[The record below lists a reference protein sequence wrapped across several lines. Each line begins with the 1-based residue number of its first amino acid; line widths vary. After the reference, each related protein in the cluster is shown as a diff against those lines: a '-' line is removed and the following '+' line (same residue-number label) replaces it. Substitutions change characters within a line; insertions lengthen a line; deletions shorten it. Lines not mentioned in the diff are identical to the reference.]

1 MRSLFLGAVW
11 CGLACAVQAQWPSP
25 EELKAQSDLLDARRL
40 ALDEQYKQEMRGCY
54 QNFDV
59 TSCRL
64 TARDKQIQ
72 ANAQLRKDELTHKN
86 LERQIKSAQAQQRA
100 LERDSQEQQQQAD
113 REQAVK
119 AAREREQSLAEKL
132 SDHAAKG
139 GQREAYEQKQREA
152 QAHRDDLEKMRRER
166 HATPAKS
173 LPVAG
178 TAP

>member
-1 MRSLFLGAVW
+1 MKSLLLGALW
-11 CGLACAVQAQWPSP
+11 WGLACAVQAQWSSP
-25 EELKAQSDLLDARRL
+25 DELKAQSAVLDARRL
-40 ALDEQYKQEMRGCY
+40 ALDDQYKQEMRLCY

-64 TARDKQIQ
+64 QARDKQIQ
-72 ANAQLRKDELTHKN
+72 ANAQLRKDELAHKN
-86 LERQIKSAQAQQRA
+86 LERQIKSAQAQQRS

-119 AAREREQSLAEKL
+119 AAREREQSQADKL
-132 SDHAAKG
+132 SEHAAKG

-152 QAHRDDLEKMRRER
+152 QTHRDDLEKMRRER
-166 HATPAKS
+166 NANPAKP
-173 LPVAG
+173 LPVPG

>member
-1 MRSLFLGAVW
+1 MKSLLLGALW
-11 CGLACAVQAQWPSP
+11 WGLACAVQAQWPSP
-25 EELKAQSDLLDARRL
+25 DELKAQSAVLDARRL
-40 ALDEQYKQEMRGCY
+40 ALDDQYKQEMRLCY

-64 TARDKQIQ
+64 QARDKQIQ
-72 ANAQLRKDELTHKN
+72 ANAQLRKDELAHKN
-86 LERQIKSAQAQQRA
+86 LERQIKSAQAQQRS

-119 AAREREQSLAEKL
+119 AAREREQSQADKL
-132 SDHAAKG
+132 SEHAAKG

-152 QAHRDDLEKMRRER
+152 QTHRDDLEKMRRER
-166 HATPAKS
+166 NANPAKP
-173 LPVAG
+173 LPVPG